1 MKSLKFKVL
10 VVLFASFALI
20 SGCKDDTAEVVSP
33 FVGNYTIT
41 KAAVTEAFSLSTTI
55 PNVSIPVAVGTPITQ
70 NIQSSLLSSVSCST
84 ADKAWVELRK
94 DKSMYMSCEGANA
107 INAGTWQE
115 VDATTLLL
123 NMNSVAVKPNGFAL
137 TVTNVVKNSTG
148 LTGKTSVPMP
158 KEMFAAGLA
167 ALGMTIGANPPLY
180 VVSFSIDFT
189 KK

>member
-10 VVLFASFALI
+10 AVLFASFALI
-20 SGCKDDTAEVVSP
+20 SGCKNDTEEVVSP

-41 KAAVTEAFSLSTTI
+41 KAAVTEAFSLITTI
-55 PNVSIPVAVGTPITQ
+55 PGVAVPIPVGTPITQ
-70 NIQSSLLSSVSCST
+70 NIQSALLSSVSCST
-84 ADKAWVELRK
+84 ADKAWVELRR

-137 TVTNVVKNSTG
+137 TVSNVVKTSTG

-158 KEMFAAGLA
+158 NTMFAPVLG
-167 ALGMTIGANPPLY
+167 ALGMTIAATPALY
-180 VVSFSIDFT
+180 MVAFSIDFT